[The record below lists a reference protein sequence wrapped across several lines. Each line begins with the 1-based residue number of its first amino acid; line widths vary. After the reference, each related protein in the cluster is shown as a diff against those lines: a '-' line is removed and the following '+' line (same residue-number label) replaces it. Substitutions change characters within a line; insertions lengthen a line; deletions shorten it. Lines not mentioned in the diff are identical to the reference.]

1 MTPIQQIILSLRPK
15 KKYSLMEFLPDFETY
30 DNDID
35 INDDHTQSQIVPE
48 TYDNDIQGSLSEQIY
63 RELDGTT
70 TRNHFSFL
78 FFCYIKSFF
87 SSSGRSTKTT
97 RKPSKPK
104 VVTSNGQLI
113 RYSMKLY
120 LIIFIIHRILN

>member
-70 TRNHFSFL
+70 TRNHFSF
-78 FFCYIKSFF
+78 SFF
-87 SSSGRSTKTT
+87 
-97 RKPSKPK
+97 
-104 VVTSNGQLI
+104 L
-113 RYSMKLY
+113 LY
-120 LIIFIIHRILN
+120 